1 MVVMK
6 VVWNVERKIVSK
18 FGSHW
23 RSPEFCCRPA
33 PSPLMVREEDRV
45 GGDFGSTAD
54 IAVYYIPSSIA
65 VEVMPVNTA
74 IELTWVRD
82 WKHIWISI
90 MTFKSFHIFREGN
103 RVADALAN
111 HGTSLSEQVC
121 PSPQQRRGFSL
132 PSLLQSRSLPIS
144 HYRMSEAPFRPREQ
158 LAEKQKYFQ
167 SIHKHTYL
175 KGPFDK
181 VTSVAIPAAL
191 AATSLFLIGRGIY
204 NMSHGIGKK
213 E

>member
-1 MVVMK
+1 MGVSIAGASLFWSHNSAVEAEAKAFFCGVKMVVLLKLLHIIVEGDCQEVIKALNDFSASRCWRISLILKK
-6 VVWNVERKIVSK
+6 VTPLVPLQKNSLELVHELSLGLPKELHGDNRED
-18 FGSHW
+18 GS
-23 RSPEFCCRPA
+23 
-33 PSPLMVREEDRV
+33 
-45 GGDFGSTAD
+45 
-54 IAVYYIPSSIA
+54 
-65 VEVMPVNTA
+65 
-74 IELTWVRD
+74 
-82 WKHIWISI
+82 
-90 MTFKSFHIFREGN
+90 
-103 RVADALAN
+103 
-111 HGTSLSEQVC
+111 

-167 SIHKHTYL
+167 GIHKHTYL